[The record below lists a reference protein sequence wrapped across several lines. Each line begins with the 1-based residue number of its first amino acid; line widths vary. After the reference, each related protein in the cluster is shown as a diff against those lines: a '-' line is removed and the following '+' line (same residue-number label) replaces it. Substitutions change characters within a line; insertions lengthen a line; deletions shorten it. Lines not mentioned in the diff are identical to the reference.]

1 MVQVMLQLPGSNL
14 QLPVNIPAET
24 ILPALTKYLPKWS
37 PTTNVVTTASSGT
50 VVKQEPHKI
59 DTALVPMFVIS
70 SRDYNNVV
78 RLAETSE

>member
-37 PTTNVVTTASSGT
+37 PTTNASSGT
-50 VVKQEPHKI
+50 VVKQEPQKI